1 MSSDGNGCLFCS
13 GGSAWL
19 GPLLCFVV
27 LGLLAT
33 IFLRNKQRIK
43 DWVSRNQSWL
53 VPFGDKLVSFL
64 ITTQIIVMLKI
75 NHER

>member
-1 MSSDGNGCLFCS
+1 MSSDGHGCLVCS

-27 LGLLAT
+27 LGLLAA

-43 DWVSRNQSWL
+43 DWVSRNKSWL
-53 VPFGDKLVSFL
+53 ASFGDKLISFL